1 MLLSLSLMLLID
13 VAAVAAT
20 ESIAVL
26 VAFTVVTNAAVV
38 VQGARV
44 GSGRAVLR
52 WSCSSWSGSGMTT
65 RCLNVPTCSKSCAA
79 VNLTSV
85 GRACD

>member
-1 MLLSLSLMLLID
+1 MLLSLSLLLLFN

-20 ESIAVL
+20 ETIAVL
-26 VAFTVVTNAAVV
+26 VAVTAVSNAAVV

-65 RCLNVPTCSKSCAA
+65 RCLNAPMCSKSCAA
-79 VNLTSV
+79 VNLTNV